1 MNPPSNAE
9 MDGGTQS
16 EDTQRLAAQRAAVGR
31 DLRAL
36 RQSKQVTL
44 QKLADQIGRS
54 VGYLSQVE
62 RGLSDLPIADLRLIA
77 EVLKVPMGL
86 FFTASDSGPQLSA
99 QESRYIVRA
108 SQRRR
113 LGSPET
119 GITEELLSPD
129 LGGSFETFLTVI
141 EPGAEREQPIDRGAE
156 EAAYLVS
163 GSLEIKIGENSFTLN
178 EGDSFRIEHEAFS
191 WRNNT
196 ERRAVLVWSL
206 SPPVY

>member
-1 MNPPSNAE
+1 

-44 QKLADQIGRS
+44 QQLADRIGRS

-62 RGLSDLPIADLRLIA
+62 RGLSDLPIADLRAIA
-77 EVLKVPMGL
+77 EVLSVPMGL
-86 FFTASDSGPQLSA
+86 FFTAGDAAPQQSA
-99 QESRYIVRA
+99 AETPYIVRA
-108 SQRRR
+108 TQRRR
-113 LGSPET
+113 LGSAET

-141 EPGAEREQPIDRGAE
+141 EPGAGRPQPIDRGAE

-163 GSLEIKIGENSFTLN
+163 GSLEIKIGENEFTLN
-178 EGDSFRIEHEAFS
+178 EGDSFRIKGEALS
-191 WRNNT
+191 WRNRT
-196 ERRAVLVWSL
+196 ERRAVLVWTL
-206 SPPVY
+206 SPPIY

>member
-1 MNPPSNAE
+1 
-9 MDGGTQS
+9 MDGTAHNKDAPRDS
-16 EDTQRLAAQRAAVGR
+16 DKLAAQRLAVGR

-44 QKLADQIGRS
+44 QVLADRIGRS
-54 VGYLSQVE
+54 VGFLSQVE
-62 RGLSDLPIADLRLIA
+62 RGISDLPIADLRAIA
-77 EVLKVPMGL
+77 EALEVPMGL
-86 FFTASDSGPQLSA
+86 FFTAGETAAQQSA
-99 QESRYIVRA
+99 SESLYIVRA
-108 SQRRR
+108 NQRRR

-141 EPGAEREQPIDRGAE
+141 EPGAARPQPIDRGAE

-163 GSLEIKIGENSFTLN
+163 GSLEICVGEDCFTLN

-191 WRNNT
+191 WRNAT
-196 ERRAVLVWSL
+196 DQRAVLVWTL